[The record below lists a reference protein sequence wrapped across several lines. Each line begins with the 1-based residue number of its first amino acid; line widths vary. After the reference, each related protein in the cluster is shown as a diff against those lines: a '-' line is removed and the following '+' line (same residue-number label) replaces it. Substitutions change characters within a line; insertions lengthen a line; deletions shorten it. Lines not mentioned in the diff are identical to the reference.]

1 MSSVSGIG
9 ASGAPGVR
17 TRAIAADPSPIS
29 ASGTREP
36 SSPAAKKEAQIAK
49 VAKEFEAVLVR
60 QVLTAAKAAGE
71 ASSSQYGGMAID
83 ALADGIMHG
92 GGLGLARSLVL
103 ELSDVARRA
112 ELRGA
117 SHSPVNAASTSNANG
132 ASGAPTAPKS

>member
-1 MSSVSGIG
+1 MSTVGGIGGIGGIG
-9 ASGAPGVR
+9 AGGAGL
-17 TRAIAADPSPIS
+17 TRAIAASPSPV
-29 ASGTREP
+29 AADGTRDA
-36 SSPAAKKEAQIAK
+36 SSPAAKKEAQISK

-60 QVLTAAKAAGE
+60 QLLTASKAAGE

-112 ELRGA
+112 ELRNA
-117 SHSPVNAASTSNANG
+117 SPSTPTASAAPLTPG
-132 ASGAPTAPKS
+132 APKS